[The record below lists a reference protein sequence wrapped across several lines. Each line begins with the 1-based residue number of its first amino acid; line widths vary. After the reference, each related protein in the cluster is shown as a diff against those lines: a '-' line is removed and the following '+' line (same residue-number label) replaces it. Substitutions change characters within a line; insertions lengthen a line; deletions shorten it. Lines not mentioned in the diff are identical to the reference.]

1 MLEKPKGTIKNGPMQ
16 RQWKYWAYKTQNED
30 KEIIKTH
37 NTEN

>member
-1 MLEKPKGTIKNGPMQ
+1 MLEKPKGTIKNGPMK
-16 RQWKYWAYKTQNED
+16 RQWKYWAHKTQNED